1 MKNLLKSYFRTRTFA
16 LFVDITLQISEF
28 RIAWELRNFESD
40 DQEVPLKNNEKN
52 SGLCYATVNFEFRKI
67 NRRKPIH

>member
-28 RIAWELRNFESD
+28 RILVKKFRIGRPRGF
-40 DQEVPLKNNEKN
+40 
-52 SGLCYATVNFEFRKI
+52 CYATVNLEFRKI